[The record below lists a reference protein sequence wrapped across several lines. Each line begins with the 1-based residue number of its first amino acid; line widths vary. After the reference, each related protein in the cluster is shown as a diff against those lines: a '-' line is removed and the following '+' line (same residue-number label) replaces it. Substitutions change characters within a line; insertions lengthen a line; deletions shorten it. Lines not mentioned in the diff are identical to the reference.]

1 MLMYPAGIDRQIFTK
16 AFIYT
21 NSLFMH
27 ASKTPTCLRV
37 CACSH
42 EPSMWYMYNVIMTC
56 TKISPTNVTVNSKI
70 IARAYFR
77 ETTHVR
83 SFVKMKSSR
92 NREVTLS
99 ITDIGKPCPSREIL
113 TSLVCLLTL
122 FAKIKFSRKFPDL
135 RYQNSIKKQFSMFY
149 SRNDIMQKVL
159 MG

>member
-1 MLMYPAGIDRQIFTK
+1 MLIYPAGIDRQIFTQ
-16 AFIYT
+16 AFINI

-42 EPSMWYMYNVIMTC
+42 EHSMWYMYIVIMTR
-56 TKISPTNVTVNSKI
+56 TKISPTNVTVNSEIFSRNFACAK
-70 IARAYFR
+70 FR
-77 ETTHVR
+77 E
-83 SFVKMKSSR
+83 MKSSR
-92 NREVTLS
+92 NREITLS

-122 FAKIKFSRKFPDL
+122 FAKIIFSRKFPDL
-135 RYQNSIKKQFSMFY
+135 QYQNSIKKPISMFY
-149 SRNDIMQKVL
+149 LRNDIMQNVL